1 MRLAIPFETQNAA
14 PASAVTW
21 FRRIAFATGVSMLLS
36 SQLMFQ
42 ATVLEHFTIA
52 ETLESMGLYFLDI
65 LLIAL
70 LMTCAIAAID
80 LRLPDNGMTRNLALA
95 GAVAGSVLAG
105 LVVALVVHYGTGPYP
120 PEGWFFGE
128 AMRWSVIGGAIT
140 LIYETIRRHH
150 RHRRQLQEAE
160 LRRQVVDNEMIAAR
174 LKLLEAQ
181 IEPHF
186 LFNTL
191 ATVKRLYR
199 TEPVDGA
206 RMMNHLKEYLQAAL
220 PKMRNQ
226 LPTLVTELEL
236 VRAYLEIL
244 AIRMGD
250 RLSFTVDAPG
260 VIPDTPFP
268 AMTLVTLVENAIKHG
283 LNPMPNGGRI
293 SIRVI
298 DSEESIAAEIADDGV
313 GFQAGAGTSGT
324 GIGLANIRARL
335 MALYGSGASL
345 TLLQNEPHGVIA
357 RVEISKRAVIPLAT
371 AARSNETGADAVTA
385 SLRGMPG

>member
-1 MRLAIPFETQNAA
+1 MRLAIPFEAQSAA

-345 TLLQNEPHGVIA
+345 TLLQNELHGVIA

-371 AARSNETGADAVTA
+371 AARSNETGPT
-385 SLRGMPG
+385 P